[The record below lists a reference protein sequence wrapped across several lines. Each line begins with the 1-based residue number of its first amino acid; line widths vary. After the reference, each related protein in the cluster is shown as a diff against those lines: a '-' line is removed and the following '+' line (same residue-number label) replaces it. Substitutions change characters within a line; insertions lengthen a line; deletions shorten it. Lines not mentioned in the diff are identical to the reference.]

1 MLGRGKGRKTRK
13 NRRKRD
19 MGKLRR
25 QWFGRLLAGLK
36 LTGIVISLMAV
47 SAVFMY
53 GYAAVT
59 QSEYFRAER
68 IRVNGNQRV
77 SEARVLSQ
85 AGVDIGKNLLA
96 LNLRLVRK
104 QLLAH
109 PWIAEARVA
118 REIPETI
125 TIQVTEHEPL
135 ARIDLGRRFLINTKG
150 RIFKEV
156 QKEDPTD
163 LPLIEGVEYG
173 DISLGGDELSPV
185 MASVVA
191 LLDICRE
198 PASVIPYG
206 EIERLRLDKEMGI
219 ALSLNGGRHLIKLG
233 FDGFKTKLKRF
244 ERLRPVLEKNG
255 KWRAYH
261 IVDLNNPDRIVVRLG
276 ASARK
281 GA

>member
-1 MLGRGKGRKTRK
+1 MGRGKGRKTRK

-19 MGKLRR
+19 LGKLRR
-25 QWFGRLLAGLK
+25 QWFGRLLTGLK
-36 LTGIVISLMAV
+36 LTAIVISLMAV

-59 QSEYFRAER
+59 RSEYFRAER
-68 IRVNGNQRV
+68 IRVSGNQRV

-96 LNLRLVRK
+96 MNLRLVRK

-118 REIPETI
+118 RQIPETI

-135 ARIDLGRRFLINTKG
+135 ACIDLGRRFLINTKG

-173 DISLGGDELSPV
+173 DISLGEDELSPV

-206 EIERLRLDKEMGI
+206 EIEGLRMDKEMGI
-219 ALSLNGGRHLIKLG
+219 TLLLNGGRHLIKLG

-244 ERLRPVLEKNG
+244 GRLRPVLEQNG
-255 KWRAYH
+255 RWRAFH